1 MRRLCGGGRVLRGL
15 ACAFLL
21 ILGSAV
27 GSEARV
33 SKMARSPYVGAIV
46 VDAETAEVLFE
57 DAADRKTYPASVVK
71 MMDLLLVLEAVERG
85 EVALGDPV
93 RTTAEAA
100 RTGGS
105 QVYLKENEVLVVE
118 DLLYALMIQS
128 ANDAAMA
135 LAIHVGG
142 SRDAFVARMN
152 TRARELGMTSTRFT
166 SPHGLPPSAGQEP
179 DLTTARDIAKLA
191 QVLLR
196 RPGAIRYTSTKT
208 YAIRSGQFVMRSH
221 NSLLQSF
228 PGCDGLKTGYFS
240 AAGFSI
246 AATASR
252 GGKRMI
258 AVVLGSES
266 SRLRDQKTRDL
277 LNLGF
282 SLAKERARYGETAVV
297 PVFTSADS
305 PN

>member
-1 MRRLCGGGRVLRGL
+1 MRLSGGGRVLR
-15 ACAFLL
+15 CVTFAFLW
-21 ILGSAV
+21 IVVSVAE
-27 GSEARV
+27 SDARV
-33 SKMARSPYVGAIV
+33 SKMSRSPYVGAIV
-46 VDAETAEVLFE
+46 VDGETGEVLFE
-57 DAADRKTYPASVVK
+57 DGADRKTYPASVVK

-85 EVALGDPV
+85 EVAPDDAV
-93 RTTAEAA
+93 RVTAEAA

-105 QVYLKENEVLVVE
+105 QVYLKEHEVLVVE

-135 LAIHVGG
+135 LAIHIAG
-142 SRDAFVARMN
+142 SRDGFVSRMN
-152 TRARELGMTSTRFT
+152 ARAQELAMTATRFT
-166 SPHGLPPSAGQEP
+166 SPHGLPPSAGQDP
-179 DLTTARDIAKLA
+179 DMTTARDIAKLA
-191 QVLLR
+191 RALLG

-221 NSLLQSF
+221 NSLLESF

-266 SRLRDQKTRDL
+266 SKLRDQKTRDL

-282 SLAKERARYGETAVV
+282 TLATERTRYGETAVV
-297 PVFTSADS
+297 PVFASTDR

>member
-1 MRRLCGGGRVLRGL
+1 
-15 ACAFLL
+15 
-21 ILGSAV
+21 
-27 GSEARV
+27 
-33 SKMARSPYVGAIV
+33 MARSPYVGAIV
-46 VDAETAEVLFE
+46 VDAETGEVLFE
-57 DAADRKTYPASVVK
+57 DGADRKTYPASVVK

-85 EVALGDPV
+85 EVALDDSV
-93 RTTAEAA
+93 RVTAEAA
-100 RTGGS
+100 KTGGS
-105 QVYLKENEVLVVE
+105 QVYLKENEVLVVD

-128 ANDAAMA
+128 ANDAAVA

-142 SRDAFVARMN
+142 SRDGFVSRMN
-152 TRARELGMTSTRFT
+152 ARAQQLGMTSTRFT
-166 SPHGLPPSAGQEP
+166 SPHGLPPGAGQDP
-179 DLTTARDIAKLA
+179 DLTTARDISRLA
-191 QVLLR
+191 RALLT

-221 NSLLQSF
+221 NSLLESF

-258 AVVLGSES
+258 AVVLGSDS
-266 SRLRDQKTRDL
+266 SKVRDKKTHDL

-282 SLAKERARYGETAVV
+282 ALATETTRYGETAVV
-297 PVFTSADS
+297 PVFRQTDFA
-305 PN
+305 N

>member
-1 MRRLCGGGRVLRGL
+1 MRLSGGRGVARATAYGFLFVLISV
-15 ACAFLL
+15 A
-21 ILGSAV
+21 
-27 GSEARV
+27 GSEARI

-46 VDAETAEVLFE
+46 VDAETGEVLFE

-71 MMDLLLVLEAVERG
+71 MMGLLLVLEAVEKG
-85 EVALGDPV
+85 EVSLDNPV

-100 RTGGS
+100 KTGGS
-105 QVYLKENEVLVVE
+105 QVYLKENEVFPIE

-135 LAIHVGG
+135 LAIHLGG
-142 SRDAFVARMN
+142 SRDGFVSRMN
-152 TRARELGMTSTRFT
+152 ARAEQLGMTNTRFT
-166 SPHGLPPSAGQEP
+166 SPHGLPPGAGQNP
-179 DLTTARDIAKLA
+179 DLTTARDISKLA
-191 QVLLR
+191 RALLA
-196 RPGAIRYTSTKT
+196 RPGAIRYTSTKK

-221 NSLLQSF
+221 NNLLESF

-266 SRLRDQKTRDL
+266 SKLRDQKTRDL

-282 SLAKERARYGETAVV
+282 NLAAERARYGETAVV
-297 PVFTSADS
+297 PVFRQIDFA
-305 PN
+305 N

>member
-1 MRRLCGGGRVLRGL
+1 MRLSAGHRVL
-15 ACAFLL
+15 CAAAWAILL
-21 ILGSAV
+21 VAISASA
-27 GSEARV
+27 GEARV

-46 VDAETAEVLFE
+46 VDAETGEVLFE

-85 EVALGDPV
+85 EIALDDAV
-93 RTTAEAA
+93 RVTAEAA
-100 RTGGS
+100 KTGGS

-128 ANDAAMA
+128 ANDAAVA

-142 SRDAFVARMN
+142 SRDAFVGRMN
-152 TRARELGMTSTRFT
+152 ARATQLGMTSTRFT
-166 SPHGLPPSAGQEP
+166 SPHGLPPSAGQDP
-179 DLTTARDIAKLA
+179 DLTTARDISKLA
-191 QVLLR
+191 RALLG

-221 NSLLQSF
+221 NSLLESF

-266 SRLRDQKTRDL
+266 SKLRDQKTRDL

-282 SLAKERARYGETAVV
+282 TLATERTRYGETAVV
-297 PVFTSADS
+297 PVFRQTELT
-305 PN
+305 N

>member
-1 MRRLCGGGRVLRGL
+1 MRLNTGGRLVCVAAWAVLFV
-15 ACAFLL
+15 A
-21 ILGSAV
+21 ISAST
-27 GSEARV
+27 GTARV

-46 VDAETAEVLFE
+46 VDGETGEVLFE
-57 DAADRKTYPASVVK
+57 DGADRKTYPASVVK
-71 MMDLLLVLEAVERG
+71 MMDLLLVLEAAERA
-85 EVALGDPV
+85 EIALDEPV
-93 RTTAEAA
+93 HITAEAA
-100 RTGGS
+100 KIGGS
-105 QVYLKENEVLVVE
+105 QVYLKENEILAVE

-142 SRDAFVARMN
+142 SREAFVGRMN
-152 TRARELGMTSTRFT
+152 ARAGQLGMTSTRFT
-166 SPHGLPPSAGQEP
+166 SPHGLPPSAGQDP
-179 DLTTARDIAKLA
+179 DLTTARDISKLA
-191 QVLLR
+191 RALLA

-221 NSLLQSF
+221 NTLLESF

-266 SRLRDQKTRDL
+266 SKLRDQKTRDL

-282 SLAKERARYGETAVV
+282 TLATERTRYGETAVV
-297 PVFTSADS
+297 PVFRQTDLA
-305 PN
+305 N

>member
-1 MRRLCGGGRVLRGL
+1 
-15 ACAFLL
+15 
-21 ILGSAV
+21 
-27 GSEARV
+27 
-33 SKMARSPYVGAIV
+33 MARSPYVGAIV
-46 VDAETAEVLFE
+46 VDAETGEVLFE
-57 DAADRKTYPASVVK
+57 DGADRKTYPASVVK
-71 MMDLLLVLEAVERG
+71 MMDLLLVLEAVERN
-85 EVALGDPV
+85 EVALDDAV
-93 RTTAEAA
+93 RITADAA
-100 RTGGS
+100 KTGGS
-105 QVYLKENEVLVVE
+105 QIYLKENEVLVVE

-142 SRDAFVARMN
+142 SRDGFVSRMN
-152 TRARELGMTSTRFT
+152 ARAEELGMTSTRFT
-166 SPHGLPPSAGQEP
+166 SPHGLPPSTGQDP
-179 DLTTARDIAKLA
+179 DLTTARDISRLA
-191 QVLLR
+191 RALLA

-221 NSLLQSF
+221 NTLLQSF

-266 SRLRDQKTRDL
+266 SRVRDQKTRDL

-282 SLAKERARYGETAVV
+282 TLGTERTRYGETAVV
-297 PVFTSADS
+297 PVFRQTDYA
-305 PN
+305 N

>member
-1 MRRLCGGGRVLRGL
+1 MRVSDGGRVLGAATL
-15 ACAFLL
+15 AFFFVVVSVVP
-21 ILGSAV
+21 SA
-27 GSEARV
+27 ARV

-46 VDAETAEVLFE
+46 VDAETGEVLFE
-57 DAADRKTYPASVVK
+57 DGADRKTYPASVVK

-85 EVALGDPV
+85 EVALSDAV
-93 RTTAEAA
+93 HITAEAA
-100 RTGGS
+100 KTGGS
-105 QVYLKENEVLVVE
+105 QVFLKENEVLVVE

-142 SRDAFVARMN
+142 TRDGFVNRMN
-152 TRARELGMTSTRFT
+152 ARAKDLGMTSTRFA
-166 SPHGLPPSAGQEP
+166 SPHGLPPSSGQDP

-191 QVLLR
+191 RALLA

-252 GGKRMI
+252 GGKRMV
-258 AVVLGSES
+258 AVVLGSDS
-266 SRLRDQKTRDL
+266 SNTRDRKTREL

-282 SLAKERARYGETAVV
+282 SLATERTRYGETAVV
-297 PVFTSADS
+297 PLFAPVDY

>member
-1 MRRLCGGGRVLRGL
+1 MRWSGGGRALRGV
-15 ACAFLL
+15 AWAALL
-21 ILGSAV
+21 VVAMATAG
-27 GSEARV
+27 EARV

-46 VDAETAEVLFE
+46 VDAETGEVLFE
-57 DAADRKTYPASVVK
+57 DGADRKTYPASVVK

-85 EVALGDPV
+85 EIALDDAV
-93 RTTAEAA
+93 RVTAEAA
-100 RTGGS
+100 KTGGS

-135 LAIHVGG
+135 LAVHVGG
-142 SRDAFVARMN
+142 SRDGFVGRMN
-152 TRARELGMTSTRFT
+152 ARAQELGMTSTHFA
-166 SPHGLPPSAGQEP
+166 SPHGLPPSAGQDP

-191 QVLLR
+191 RALLA
-196 RPGAIRYTSTKT
+196 RPGAIRYTSTTT

-221 NSLLQSF
+221 NTLLQSF

-266 SRLRDQKTRDL
+266 SKVRDQKTRDL

-282 SLAKERARYGETAVV
+282 TLATERTRYGETAVV
-297 PVFTSADS
+297 PVFASADL

>member
-1 MRRLCGGGRVLRGL
+1 MRLGGGGRVLRG
-15 ACAFLL
+15 AAFAFLW
-21 ILGSAV
+21 IAV
-27 GSEARV
+27 SGVQSEARV

-46 VDAETAEVLFE
+46 VDGETGEVLFE
-57 DAADRKTYPASVVK
+57 DGADRKTYPASVVK

-85 EVALGDPV
+85 EVALDDAV
-93 RTTAEAA
+93 RITADAA
-100 RTGGS
+100 KTGGS

-142 SRDAFVARMN
+142 SRDGFVSRMN
-152 TRARELGMTSTRFT
+152 ARAEELGMTSTRFT
-166 SPHGLPPSAGQEP
+166 SPHGLPPSAGQDP
-179 DLTTARDIAKLA
+179 DLTTARDISRLA
-191 QVLLR
+191 RALLA

-221 NSLLQSF
+221 NTLLQSF

-266 SRLRDQKTRDL
+266 SKIRDQKTRDL

-282 SLAKERARYGETAVV
+282 GLATERTRYGETAVV
-297 PVFTSADS
+297 PVFRRSDYA
-305 PN
+305 N